1 MRTLGLVYRR
11 ARAPGWASFRRRLQ
25 RKGFGREQ
33 QTMAFFGE
41 PSPLELRQLRYFV
54 KIVEHGSL
62 GRAALELEVGVSA
75 LSQQIGK
82 LESELCTRLLN
93 RSATGV
99 TPTPAGMAFLHH
111 AQLCLRQADNA
122 VLAAHRGRMSGYVT
136 VGLPPTTA
144 TVLALPLIQA
154 MRERYPDIQ
163 LHLVEML
170 SGHLGTQL
178 NARQIDLAILFQL
191 EGGKRWSVT
200 PLLDEQLFVI
210 SAPTLA
216 NAPRT
221 SSVQLADLGQ
231 LPLVMPTAQHGLRST
246 LMTAFERSGLVP
258 NIIMEVDGL
267 AVLMNAVRAGHA
279 ATIQPGAAAALKG
292 EEGLHVAQISDAHVG
307 RRNLLASLA
316 DDELS
321 PAALAARRV
330 IIDVARQLVAGQ
342 QWPGAAWIADSTC

>member
-1 MRTLGLVYRR
+1 
-11 ARAPGWASFRRRLQ
+11 
-25 RKGFGREQ
+25 
-33 QTMAFFGE
+33 
-41 PSPLELRQLRYFV
+41 LELRQLRYFV
-54 KIVEHGSL
+54 KIIEHGSL

-75 LSQQIGK
+75 LSQQIAK

-93 RSATGV
+93 RSSTGV
-99 TPTPAGMAFLHH
+99 TPTSAGMAFLHH
-111 AQLCLRQADNA
+111 AQLSLRQAENA
-122 VLAAHRGRMSGYVT
+122 ILAAHRGRMSGYVT

-144 TVLALPLIQA
+144 TVLALPLINA

-170 SGHLGTQL
+170 SGHLAAQL

-200 PLLDEQLFVI
+200 PLLDEKLFVI
-210 SAPTLA
+210 SPPQLPHAPSG
-216 NAPRT
+216 

-231 LPLVMPTAQHGLRST
+231 LPLVMPSAQHGLRST
-246 LMTAFERSGLVP
+246 LMAAFERFGLVP

-292 EEGLHVAQISDAHVG
+292 ESGLCVAQISDAHVG
-307 RRNLLASLA
+307 RRNLLATLA

-321 PAALAARRV
+321 PAALATRRV
-330 IIDVARQLVAGQ
+330 IIDVARQLVSQQ
-342 QWPGAAWIADSTC
+342 QWPGATWIEDASL

>member
-1 MRTLGLVYRR
+1 M
-11 ARAPGWASFRRRLQ
+11 
-25 RKGFGREQ
+25 
-33 QTMAFFGE
+33 
-41 PSPLELRQLRYFV
+41 ELRQLRYFV
-54 KIVEHGSL
+54 KIIEQGSL
-62 GRAALELEVGVSA
+62 GRAALELDVGVSA
-75 LSQQIGK
+75 LSQQIAK

-93 RSATGV
+93 RTTTGV
-99 TPTPAGMAFLHH
+99 TPTTAGMAFLHH
-111 AQLCLRQADNA
+111 AQLSLRQADNA
-122 VLAAHRGRMSGYVT
+122 ILAAHRGRMSGYVT

-144 TVLALPLIQA
+144 TVLALPLIDA

-170 SGHLGTQL
+170 SGHLAAQL
-178 NARQIDLAILFQL
+178 NARQLDLAILFQL

-200 PLLDEQLFVI
+200 PLLDERLFVI
-210 SAPTLA
+210 SAPQVPH
-216 NAPRT
+216 APH
-221 SSVQLADLGQ
+221 SGSVQLADLGQ
-231 LPLVMPTAQHGLRST
+231 LPLIMPSVQHGLRST

-292 EEGLHVAQISDAHVG
+292 ENGLEVTQISDAHVG
-307 RRNLLASLA
+307 RRNLLATLA

-330 IIDVARQLVAGQ
+330 VLDVARRLVAEQ
-342 QWPGAAWIADSTC
+342 QWPGATWIADSSC

>member
-1 MRTLGLVYRR
+1 M
-11 ARAPGWASFRRRLQ
+11 
-25 RKGFGREQ
+25 
-33 QTMAFFGE
+33 
-41 PSPLELRQLRYFV
+41 ELRQLRYFI
-54 KIVEHGSL
+54 KIIEHGSL

-75 LSQQIGK
+75 LSQQIAK

-93 RSATGV
+93 RSSTGV
-99 TPTPAGMAFLHH
+99 TPTSAGMAFLHH
-111 AQLCLRQADNA
+111 AQLSLRQAENA
-122 VLAAHRGRMSGYVT
+122 VLAAHRGRMSGSVT

-144 TVLALPLIQA
+144 TVLALPLISA

-170 SGHLGTQL
+170 SGHLAAQL

-200 PLLDEQLFVI
+200 PLLDEKLFVI
-210 SAPTLA
+210 SPPQLAHAPG
-216 NAPRT
+216 N
-221 SSVQLADLGQ
+221 SVQLADLGQ
-231 LPLVMPTAQHGLRST
+231 LPLVMPSAQHGLRST

-279 ATIQPGAAAALKG
+279 ATIQPGAAAALSG
-292 EEGLHVAQISDAHVG
+292 ESGLRVAQISDAHVG
-307 RRNLLASLA
+307 RRNLLATLA
-316 DDELS
+316 EDELS

-330 IIDVARQLVAGQ
+330 IIDVARQLVSQ
-342 QWPGAAWIADSTC
+342 RQWPGATWIEESSL

>member
-1 MRTLGLVYRR
+1 
-11 ARAPGWASFRRRLQ
+11 
-25 RKGFGREQ
+25 
-33 QTMAFFGE
+33 
-41 PSPLELRQLRYFV
+41 LELRQLRYFI
-54 KIVEHGSL
+54 KIIEHGSL

-75 LSQQIGK
+75 LSQQIAK

-93 RSATGV
+93 RSSTGV
-99 TPTPAGMAFLHH
+99 TPTSAGMAFLHH
-111 AQLCLRQADNA
+111 AQLSLRQAENA
-122 VLAAHRGRMSGYVT
+122 ILAAHRGRMSGYVT

-144 TVLALPLIQA
+144 TVLALPLISA

-170 SGHLGTQL
+170 SGHLAAQL

-200 PLLDEQLFVI
+200 PLLDEKLFVI
-210 SAPTLA
+210 SPPQLA
-216 NAPRT
+216 NAPVN
-221 SSVQLADLGQ
+221 SVQLADLGQ
-231 LPLVMPTAQHGLRST
+231 LPLVMPSVQHGLRST

-279 ATIQPGAAAALKG
+279 ATIQPGAAAALSG
-292 EEGLHVAQISDAHVG
+292 ESGLRVAQISDAHVG
-307 RRNLLASLA
+307 RRNLLATLA
-316 DDELS
+316 EDELS

-330 IIDVARQLVAGQ
+330 IIDVAHQLVSQ
-342 QWPGAAWIADSTC
+342 RQWPGATWIEEASL